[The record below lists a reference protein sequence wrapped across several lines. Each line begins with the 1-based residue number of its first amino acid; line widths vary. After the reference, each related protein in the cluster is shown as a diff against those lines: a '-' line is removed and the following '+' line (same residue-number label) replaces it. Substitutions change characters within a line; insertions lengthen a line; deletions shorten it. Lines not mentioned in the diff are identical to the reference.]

1 MKVKPRY
8 NFIVVHVYWKFFVY
22 NNNTLDFVFLQKNVY
37 EGIKLLIEK
46 LSRGVRGLIEENV
59 GVQVAR

>member
-8 NFIVVHVYWKFFVY
+8 NFIVVHVYWKFFAY
-22 NNNTLDFVFLQKNVY
+22 NNNTLDFAFLQKNVY
-37 EGIKLLIEK
+37 EGTQLLIEK
-46 LSRGVRGLIEENV
+46 LSSGVKGLIEENI